1 LTSGVEVRKTCS
13 IGWAPYPW
21 SQSAFEAICAEEV
34 IELADTAL
42 YLAKSMGRNQSVG
55 FVPSDQANSSPERI
69 TIENLRNE
77 KSDLIRA
84 VPTPGATKTG
94 SINYQDVTGVR
105 ASR

>member
-1 LTSGVEVRKTCS
+1 MASQPFDLADGIEVRKTCS

-55 FVPSDQANSSPERI
+55 FVPSDQAIVSPKRI

-77 KSDLIRA
+77 KSDLIRVV
-84 VPTPGATKTG
+84 VPTPDATKTAG
-94 SINYQDVTGVR
+94 IK
-105 ASR
+105 